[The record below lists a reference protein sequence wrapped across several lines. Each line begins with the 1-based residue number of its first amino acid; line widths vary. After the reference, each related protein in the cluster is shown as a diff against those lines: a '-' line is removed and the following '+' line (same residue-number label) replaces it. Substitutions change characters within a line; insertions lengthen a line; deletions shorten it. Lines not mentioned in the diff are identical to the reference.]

1 MIKVRV
7 AGQYV
12 VISEYGRWYR
22 LTFSVIDLGDTL
34 RGIADELRVMEFVA
48 PIGLAIEGELAVA

>member
-12 VISEYGRWYR
+12 VISEYGCWYR

-48 PIGLAIEGELAVA
+48 SIGLAIEGELAVA